1 MTNSYVQCLLAC
13 SLSSLSL
20 LWQACEEALVSLVVT
35 SNAAQMV
42 AAAELYGCAQLLQ
55 TAQEISSAESSALG
69 NCLSTKR
76 RLQAERERLVV
87 KQQAM
92 TTQLQVVDRQL
103 ATVADRW
110 EE

>member
-13 SLSSLSL
+13 SLSSL
-20 LWQACEEALVSLVVT
+20 QACEEALVSLVVT

-42 AAAELYGCAQLLQ
+42 EAAEQYGCAQLLQ
-55 TAQEISSAESSALG
+55 TAQKISSAESSALG
-69 NCLSTKR
+69 SCLSNKL
-76 RLQAERERLVV
+76 RLLAERERLVV

-92 TTQLQVVDRQL
+92 TTQLHVVDSQL

-110 EE
+110 ED